1 MNTELAHL
9 ALFGFCYTSYELWR
23 GLRTLAERPAPP
35 FRFAVFYASGSFY
48 GNDRERWYVLCL
60 SCTELWEFIEKYVRA
75 DPDAIGE
82 LVEMNSQST
91 PTTVID
97 GEIIIGFDRQ
107 RISEKLGL

>member
-9 ALFGFCYTSYELWR
+9 AVFGLCYTSHELWR
-23 GLRTLAERPAPP
+23 GLRTLAERPAP
-35 FRFAVFYASGSFY
+35 RLLSGSRHSRYFTATTDNV
-48 GNDRERWYVLCL
+48 GT
-60 SCTELWEFIEKYVRA
+60 SCVFRVRNSVEFTEKNVRA

-82 LVEMNSQST
+82 LVEMHSQST

>member
-1 MNTELAHL
+1 VTVSVGTAVHGERNCVKFTEK
-9 ALFGFCYTSYELWR
+9 
-23 GLRTLAERPAPP
+23 
-35 FRFAVFYASGSFY
+35 
-48 GNDRERWYVLCL
+48 N
-60 SCTELWEFIEKYVRA
+60 VRA